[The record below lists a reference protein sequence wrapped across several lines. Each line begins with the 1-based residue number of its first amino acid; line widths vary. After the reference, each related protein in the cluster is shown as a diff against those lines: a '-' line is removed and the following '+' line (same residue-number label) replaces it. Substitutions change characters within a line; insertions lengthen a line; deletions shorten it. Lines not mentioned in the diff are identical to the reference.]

1 MTTLARA
8 LRGAPILLLLAV
20 ATACGSSQGVPTPAA
35 QSLVGSAAPDLSG
48 DSLVGDGQLD
58 LASMTGKPT
67 VVVFWLPSCPH
78 CQETMPALDAAWPQV
93 EDRANVLTVGLSQ
106 ADTGSSPQ
114 EGFESPE
121 AFVET
126 TGLSLPTIVAD
137 AATETERWRIES
149 VPTVYL
155 LDAGHVIR
163 SVLIGP
169 GASDIVEA
177 LSSME

>member
-8 LRGAPILLLLAV
+8 LRGAAPILLLLTV

-58 LASMTGKPT
+58 LASLTGKPT
-67 VVVFWLPSCPH
+67 AVVFWLPSCPH

-93 EDRANVLTVGLSQ
+93 EDRANVLTVGMDRPDSGP
-106 ADTGSSPQ
+106 AQ
-114 EGFESPE
+114 EGFESPQ

-126 TGLSLPTIVAD
+126 TGLSLPTVVAD
-137 AATETERWRIES
+137 AATETERWKIET
-149 VPTVYL
+149 VPMVFL

-163 SVLIGP
+163 SVLVGP
-169 GASDIVEA
+169 SASDIVEA
-177 LSSME
+177 VSSME